1 MTSHFLPSP
10 LFLLLS
16 FILLTS
22 FLFSIKR
29 IIFSLFPFPLFPFP
43 PFSFLPFFSSQ
54 KAIESSYFSKSDA
67 LLLQNFYLGIL
78 SCRIFEQEKESLS
91 TAKEKEMEIKSESGV
106 KMNNIV
112 KARKSVSIANNLL
125 LNRFAN
131 VVDACCVAHKI

>member
-22 FLFSIKR
+22 FLFSIKK
-29 IIFSLFPFPLFPFP
+29 IIFSLFPFSIFPF
-43 PFSFLPFFSSQ
+43 FLSSFFSSQ
-54 KAIESSYFSKSDA
+54 KAIESSYFPKSDA

-78 SCRIFEQEKESLS
+78 SCRIFEQEQESLS